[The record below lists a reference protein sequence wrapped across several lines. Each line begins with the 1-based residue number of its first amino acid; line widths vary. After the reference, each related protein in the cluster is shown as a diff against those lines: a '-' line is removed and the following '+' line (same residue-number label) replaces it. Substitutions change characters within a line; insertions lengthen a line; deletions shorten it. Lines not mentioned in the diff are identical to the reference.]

1 MQATLNKT
9 RVLAVSG
16 LVTGAAVWGLIW
28 YPYRVLQQAG
38 VGGEFATLVTYAVA
52 LVIGLGV
59 FARELRVAR
68 RSWLLGWIAVTAGW
82 TNLAY
87 VLAVIHGEVMRV
99 MLLFYLAPLWT
110 VLFARL
116 LLGERP
122 GRIGAWVILLSVAG
136 AAVMLWDPHSGLPL
150 PRNRAEWMGLSA
162 GLMFALSN
170 VLARKA
176 SEQSVATKSVAI
188 WFGVTVV
195 CVIYGAGQADFLP
208 GAQALA
214 PATLGLMALVGVV
227 LFALSL
233 IVQYG
238 LAHTA
243 ANQAIVILLL
253 ELVFAAVAAYY
264 LAGEAMQAREWVGGA
279 MIVAASLFSGKLTEH
294 PPG

>member
-1 MQATLNKT
+1 MSAKLNKT
-9 RVLAVSG
+9 RVLAVCG
-16 LVTGAAVWGLIW
+16 LVTGALVWGLIW
-28 YPYRVLQQAG
+28 YPYRVLEQAG
-38 VGGEFATLVTYAVA
+38 VGGAFATLVTYAVA
-52 LVIGLGV
+52 LGIGFV
-59 FARELRVAR
+59 AFARELRGAP
-68 RSWLLGWIAVTAGW
+68 RSWLLAWIAIAAGW

-87 VLAVIHGEVMRV
+87 VLAVIEGEVMRV

-110 VLFARL
+110 VVFVRIL
-116 LLGERP
+116 LRERM
-122 GRIGAWVILLSVAG
+122 GNVGALVVLLSVGG
-136 AAVMLWDPHSGLPL
+136 AATMLYEPAGGLPL
-150 PRNRAEWMGLSA
+150 PANRAEWMGLSA

-176 SEQSVATKSVAI
+176 HEHSVAMKSVAI

-195 CVIYGAGQADFLP
+195 CVIYGAGQAGFLP

-214 PATLGLMALVGVV
+214 PATLGLMVLVGVV

-238 LAHTA
+238 IAHTA
-243 ANQAIVILLL
+243 ANQAIVIMLL
-253 ELVFAAVAAYY
+253 ELVFAAIAAYY

>member
-1 MQATLNKT
+1 MSATLNKT
-9 RVLAVSG
+9 RMLAVSG
-16 LVTGAAVWGLIW
+16 LVTGAMVWGLIW

-52 LVIGLGV
+52 LGIGLVAFG
-59 FARELRVAR
+59 RELRVAP
-68 RSWLLGWIAVTAGW
+68 RSWMLGWIAITAGW

-87 VLAVIHGEVMRV
+87 VLAVIEGEVMRV

-110 VLFARL
+110 VLFARA
-116 LLGERP
+116 LLGERV
-122 GRIGAWVILLSVAG
+122 GKVGALVVLLSLAG
-136 AAVMLWDPHSGLPL
+136 AATMLYEPAGGLPL
-150 PRNRAEWMGLSA
+150 PANRAEWMGLSA

-176 SEQSVATKSVAI
+176 HEHSVAMKSVAI

-195 CVIYGAGQADFLP
+195 CLIYGAGQADFLP

-214 PATLGLMALVGVV
+214 PAVLGLMALVGVV

-243 ANQAIVILLL
+243 ANQAIVIMLL
-253 ELVFAAVAAYY
+253 ELVFAAIAAYY
-264 LAGEAMQAREWVGGA
+264 LAGEAMHAREWAGGA

>member
-1 MQATLNKT
+1 LAGTLNKT
-9 RVLAVSG
+9 RVLAVSC
-16 LVTGAAVWGLIW
+16 LVTGAAVWGLLW

-52 LVIGLGV
+52 LAIGLVV
-59 FARELRVAR
+59 FGRELSGAR
-68 RSWLLGWIAVTAGW
+68 RSWLLAWIAITAGW

-116 LLGERP
+116 LLRERV
-122 GRIGAWVILLSVAG
+122 GRVGVWVIVLSLGG
-136 AAVMLWDPHSGLPL
+136 AATMLWNPAGGLPL
-150 PRNRAEWMGLSA
+150 PENRAEWMGLSA

-176 SEQSVATKSVAI
+176 EEHSVAMKSVAV
-188 WFGVTVV
+188 WFGVTAV
-195 CVIYGAGQADFLP
+195 CLIYGAGRADFLP
-208 GAQALA
+208 GAPALV
-214 PATLGLMALVGVV
+214 PATLALIALVGVV

-233 IVQYG
+233 IMQYG

-253 ELVFAAVAAYY
+253 ELVYAAVAAYY

-279 MIVAASLFSGKLTEH
+279 MIVAAALFSGKLTEH
-294 PPG
+294 PPA

>member
-1 MQATLNKT
+1 LSAKLNKT
-9 RVLAVSG
+9 RVLAVCG
-16 LVTGAAVWGLIW
+16 LVTGALVWGLIW
-28 YPYRVLQQAG
+28 YPYRVLEQAG
-38 VGGEFATLVTYAVA
+38 VGGAFATLVTYAVA
-52 LVIGLGV
+52 LGIGFV
-59 FARELRVAR
+59 AFARELRGAP
-68 RSWLLGWIAVTAGW
+68 RSWLLAWIAIAAGW

-87 VLAVIHGEVMRV
+87 VLAVIEGEVMRV

-110 VLFARL
+110 VVFVRIL
-116 LLGERP
+116 LRERM
-122 GRIGAWVILLSVAG
+122 GNVGALVVLLSVGG
-136 AAVMLWDPHSGLPL
+136 AATMLYEPAGGLPL
-150 PRNRAEWMGLSA
+150 PANRAEWMGLSA

-176 SEQSVATKSVAI
+176 HEHSVAMKSVAI

-195 CVIYGAGQADFLP
+195 CVIYGAGQAGFLP

-214 PATLGLMALVGVV
+214 PATLGLMVLVGVV

-238 LAHTA
+238 IAHTA
-243 ANQAIVILLL
+243 ANQAIVIMLL
-253 ELVFAAVAAYY
+253 ELVFAAIAAYY